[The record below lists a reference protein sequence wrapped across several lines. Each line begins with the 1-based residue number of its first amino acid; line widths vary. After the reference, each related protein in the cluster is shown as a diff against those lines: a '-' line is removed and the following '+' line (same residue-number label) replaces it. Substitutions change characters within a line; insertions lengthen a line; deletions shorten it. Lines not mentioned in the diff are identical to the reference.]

1 MGRRRGE
8 IEEVLRR
15 VFFSGHR
22 SEYIVYVLDRTPE
35 GEGLKA
41 IPADSIDDVRGGYI
55 FTRGYA
61 IPFHRVLEVRDVK
74 GRVIYTRKK

>member
-1 MGRRRGE
+1 M
-8 IEEVLRR
+8 
-15 VFFSGHR
+15 
-22 SEYIVYVLDRTPE
+22 
-35 GEGLKA
+35 KA